1 MRSARPLSLLIL
13 IAFSGFLLG
22 GRSPSL
28 RIPVT
33 GELAGQRINTTVDS
47 ELARYY
53 LEHYLQN
60 NRTNPRL
67 DSLLDQIHQNP
78 DRISP
83 PSREFLKHLANAY
96 STDFAALYLARQLLE
111 NQANQSMQQAFQA
124 EFVQL
129 KNTIDSSTFR
139 QQPKLSSYVFL
150 FVPGWVYKSQPETG
164 ADLAKPREVITK
176 IGLENYLIQID
187 ESGTI
192 EKNANFIA
200 QEIIRHNRL
209 GKKIILVSA
218 SSGSASVAD
227 ALGNLLPL
235 GEAHK
240 VSAWLNIG
248 GLLQGS
254 PLADAAVRGPK
265 RWLVKFVT
273 FAKGWDFAS
282 IESMTTHRSRARF
295 NRLYIPQSIL
305 VINYVGIPLS
315 GDITKL
321 AKDGYEDLRGE
332 GPNDGLTLI
341 TDEIFPGGITI
352 VEQGLDH
359 YFQDKE
365 IDLKTAALAQTII
378 TRLEAKRQEA
388 VER

>member
-1 MRSARPLSLLIL
+1 MRFARPLSLLIFL
-13 IAFSGFLLG
+13 AFSGFLLG
-22 GRSPSL
+22 GRSSMP
-28 RIPVT
+28 RIPVA

-60 NRTNPRL
+60 DRTNPRL
-67 DSLLDQIHQNP
+67 DSLLDQIPQNP
-78 DRISP
+78 DSVSP

-111 NQANQSMQQAFQA
+111 NQANQPMQQAFQA
-124 EFVQL
+124 EFAQL

-139 QQPKLSSYVFL
+139 QPPQPPSYVFL
-150 FVPGWVYKSQPETG
+150 FVPGWVYKSHPETG
-164 ADLAKPREVITK
+164 ADLAKPREVITQ
-176 IGLENYLIQID
+176 IGLENYLIPIG

-200 QEIIRHNRL
+200 QEIVRQNRL

-218 SSGSASVAD
+218 SSGSASVAY
-227 ALGNLLPL
+227 ALGNLLSV
-235 GEAHK
+235 GEAQK

-265 RWLVKFVT
+265 RWLTKLIT
-273 FAKGWDFAS
+273 FAEGWDFAS

-295 NRLYIPQSIL
+295 NRLRIPPSIL

-315 GDITKL
+315 GDVTKL
-321 AKDGYEDLRGE
+321 AKEGYEDLCRE
-332 GPNDGLTLI
+332 GPNDGLALI
-341 TDEIFPGGITI
+341 ADEIFPGGVTI
-352 VEQGLDH
+352 VELGLDH
-359 YFQDKE
+359 YFQDRE
-365 IDLKTAALAQTII
+365 IDLKTAALAKTIMK
-378 TRLEAKRQEA
+378 LHK
-388 VER
+388 